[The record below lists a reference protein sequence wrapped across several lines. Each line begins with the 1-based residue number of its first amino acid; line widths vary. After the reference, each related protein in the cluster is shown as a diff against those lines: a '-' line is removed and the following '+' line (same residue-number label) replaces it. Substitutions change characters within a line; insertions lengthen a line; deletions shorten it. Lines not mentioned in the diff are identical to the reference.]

1 MARIKN
7 VSSAGV
13 DGGARSMDQAPS
25 QQVVATSL
33 PQHAVTDRRGRNL
46 VIRRPSA
53 LQKFMLMDALG
64 SSADNKMLF
73 MHSVLA
79 ASVVEIDGEPVQFP
93 RSKTQVQAL
102 VQRLDDD
109 GIDAAADVF
118 AKAAEDQ
125 AGDAEAAV
133 ALAKN
138 S

>member
-1 MARIKN
+1 MAKIKN
-7 VSSAGV
+7 VTTVPAGANT
-13 DGGARSMDQAPS
+13 GADASPS
-25 QQVVATSL
+25 QQVVAAGL

-64 SSADNKMLF
+64 SSSDNKMLF
-73 MHSVLA
+73 MHAVLA
-79 ASVVEIDGEPVQFP
+79 ASVIEIDGEPVSFP
-93 RSKTQVQAL
+93 KSKMQVQAL
-102 VQRLDDD
+102 IQRLDDD

-118 AKAAEDQ
+118 AKAAEDE
-125 AGDAEAAV
+125 AGDAEAAM